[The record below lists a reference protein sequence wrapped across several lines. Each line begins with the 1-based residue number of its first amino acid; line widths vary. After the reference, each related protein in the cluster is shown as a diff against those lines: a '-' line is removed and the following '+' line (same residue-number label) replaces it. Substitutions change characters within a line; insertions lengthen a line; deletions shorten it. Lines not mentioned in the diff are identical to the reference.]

1 MLVEM
6 GLFAQGIAIAHTNR
20 GLSKTQCCEAQ
31 VPDTGLVHLIREN
44 RCSSLKGRWVS
55 AGVVLL
61 HTVLSCNKFNSS
73 HGTVKVHDGDG
84 GKSKQWQA

>member
-31 VPDTGLVHLIREN
+31 VPDTGLVHLIREMLQPQ
-44 RCSSLKGRWVS
+44 RAMGKRGGS
-55 AGVVLL
+55 AVTHSFVL
-61 HTVLSCNKFNSS
+61 
-73 HGTVKVHDGDG
+73 
-84 GKSKQWQA
+84 QQIQQ